1 LASTSQ
7 TLAWIKL
14 YVSILLMLIAL
25 FSNVTFRLAFFF
37 EGAYAWVHVVVSEL
51 TCRRTS
57 HPLTPHVSSCLWTY
71 QLEEIFCSCRA
82 RQMCRLD
89 DISYINS
96 YLFLSSKN
104 ISTSRVYLQCI
115 CHQYIHFLPRLTFLD
130 EKGPTWIS
138 LCFIRLGTNVLL
150 LK

>member
-1 LASTSQ
+1 MLGQEYYIAVFLFGEYQPNSCLAK
-7 TLAWIKL
+7 TLCIDPFD
-14 YVSILLMLIAL
+14 VDC
-25 FSNVTFRLAFFF
+25 FVF
-37 EGAYAWVHVVVSEL
+37 E
-51 TCRRTS
+51 CD
-57 HPLTPHVSSCLWTY
+57 VSSCLFFMKGPM
-71 QLEEIFCSCRA
+71 LEYTLQCLNSHVDAHHTHSHLTFHLAFGRTNLKRFFCSCRA

-130 EKGPTWIS
+130 EKGPT
-138 LCFIRLGTNVLL
+138 
-150 LK
+150 